1 MKPTTSM
8 LSRRG
13 LLFAGTASLV
23 IAACSGGSSNAV
35 AEPEAKGEGGDPYA
49 SSEWRKV
56 TEVEWKE
63 RLDPKAFA
71 VLRQES
77 TERPFTSPLE
87 REKRE
92 GTYHCA
98 GCDLPL
104 FSSETK
110 FDSGTGWPSFWKPLP
125 GAMGTKD
132 DHTLFYTRTEYHCAR
147 CLGHQGHVFNDGPAP
162 TGQRWCNNGVA
173 LAFRPA

>member
-23 IAACSGGSSNAV
+23 IAACSGGTSNA
-35 AEPEAKGEGGDPYA
+35 APESKGDGKAGDPYA
-49 SSEWRKV
+49 DSEWRSL
-56 TEVEWKE
+56 TEAQWKE

-71 VLRQES
+71 VLRHED
-77 TERPFTSPLE
+77 TERPFTSLLE
-87 REKRE
+87 HEKRE

-173 LAFRPA
+173 LTFRPA